1 MMGQFIV
8 SESEKKQIRLLC
20 EVNKPLPQASNFVK
34 TLAGYLDI
42 EPSTIIGL
50 DWSLYKNNNEIKT
63 QLTNL
68 FEPSKKTV
76 TNKINNV
83 KLNTS
88 LFNVLKQKLNSYVP
102 KVPNDA
108 TTEQKSY
115 FDELKKGFTTDQPTT
130 ITTTVKQNQPTSN
143 PFSFDSLPQTT
154 PKTPT
159 LSRFQ
164 SLLQT

>member
-1 MMGQFIV
+1 MTGKFIV
-8 SESEKKQIRLLC
+8 SESEKKQIRLLY

-50 DWSLYKNNNEIKT
+50 DWSLYKNDNNIKD
-63 QLTNL
+63 QLVNL
-68 FEPSKKTV
+68 FETSKKNV
-76 TNKINNV
+76 TNKIKNI

-88 LFNVLKQKLNSYVP
+88 LFNILKQKLTLYVP
-102 KVPNDA
+102 NNV

-115 FDELKKGFTTDQPTT
+115 FDELKKGLTTDQT
-130 ITTTVKQNQPTSN
+130 TTTVNQNQPTLN
-143 PFSFDSLPQTT
+143 AYSFDSFTPTT
-154 PKTPT
+154 PTKPT

-164 SLLQT
+164 SLI

>member
-1 MMGQFIV
+1 MTGQFIV
-8 SESEKKQIRLLC
+8 SESEKKQIRLLY

-34 TLAGYLDI
+34 TLAGYLKI

-68 FEPSKKTV
+68 FESSKKTV

-108 TTEQKSY
+108 TKEQKDY
-115 FDELKKGFTTDQPTT
+115 FDELKKGLTTDQT
-130 ITTTVKQNQPTSN
+130 TTTVKQNQPTSN
-143 PFSFDSLPQTT
+143 AYSLDSFQTT

-164 SLLQT
+164 PLLKT

>member
-1 MMGQFIV
+1 MTGQFIV
-8 SESEKKQIRLLC
+8 SESEKKQIRLLY

-34 TLAGYLDI
+34 TLAGYLKI

-68 FEPSKKTV
+68 FESSKKTV

-108 TTEQKSY
+108 TKEQKDY
-115 FDELKKGFTTDQPTT
+115 FDELKKGLTTDQT
-130 ITTTVKQNQPTSN
+130 TTTVKQNQPTSN
-143 PFSFDSLPQTT
+143 AYSLDSFQTT

-164 SLLQT
+164 SLPQT